1 MTENKAPSPGAA
13 RRPLPRGRGK
23 APRALTLPEARR
35 IWLHATRLDARA
47 PFGEGAEATTRAIEH
62 LGYVQ
67 IDTINVIERAH
78 HHILFSRIPAY
89 KRADLHQAQTR
100 DKTVFEYWTHALA
113 FVPVRDIRFYLNE
126 MKTHASEPMRWYAD
140 ADPNDLRK
148 LLRQIRRD
156 GALSIRDIDTDEL
169 IEKDHPWGSR
179 KPSKRVLQ
187 YGFFS
192 GELTISERV
201 GMVKTY
207 ELIDR
212 HFGWPPRPRAANEK
226 QIAEHLIDRAL
237 TAQGLISGPSVMH
250 PRLRF
255 TADMQEIIDS
265 RVRRKKLVPITV
277 EGELH
282 YATPEALEAPEPAAP
297 LVHILSPFDPLVI
310 QRRRLQLFF
319 GYEHIFEA
327 YVKVEK
333 RRFGYFTL
341 PVLIGDQV
349 VAVLD
354 LKTDRTAQKLLIQA
368 WHWIEPET
376 PERKRLIEEELG
388 RFERFQLAAE

>member
-1 MTENKAPSPGAA
+1 MKAPLQLEIGA
-13 RRPLPRGRGK
+13 
-23 APRALTLPEARR
+23 ARR
-35 IWLHATRLDARA
+35 IWLHAQRLDDRA
-47 PFGEGAEATTRAIEH
+47 PFGAGPAATQAAVEH

-78 HHILFSRIPAY
+78 HHILFTRIPDY
-89 KRADLHQAQTR
+89 RRSDLHQAQTV

-126 MKTHASEPMRWYAD
+126 MKQHLSEPMRWYAD
-140 ADPNDLRK
+140 ADPDALRR
-148 LLRQIRRD
+148 LLRQIRKD

-169 IEKDHPWGSR
+169 VEKDHPWGSR

-187 YGFFS
+187 YGFYS
-192 GELTISERV
+192 GELTISERL

-207 ELIDR
+207 ELMDR
-212 HFGWPPRPRAANEK
+212 HFSWPPRPRAATER

-255 TADMQEIIDS
+255 TPDMQQIVDS
-265 RVRRKKLVPITV
+265 RVRRKTLIPVTIG
-277 EGELH
+277 GELH
-282 YATPEALEAPEPAAP
+282 YATPEALEPPEPAEP

-310 QRRRLQLFF
+310 QRRRLKLFF
-319 GYEHIFEA
+319 GYEHVFEA

-333 RRFGYFTL
+333 RQFGYFTL
-341 PVLIGDQV
+341 PVLIGDEV

-354 LKTDRTAQKLLIQA
+354 LKTDRAAGRLLIQA
-368 WHWIEPET
+368 WHWVGGGGEQHRPA
-376 PERKRLIEEELG
+376 IEEELG
-388 RFERFQLAAE
+388 RFERFQLGS

>member
-1 MTENKAPSPGAA
+1 MTQEPASKPAKKPAPAKA
-13 RRPLPRGRGK
+13 K

-35 IWLHATRLDARA
+35 IWLHAQRLDERA
-47 PFGEGAEATTRAIEH
+47 PFGEGPQATARAIEH

-89 KRADLHQAQTR
+89 RRADLHQAQTV

-113 FVPVRDIRFYLNE
+113 FVPVRNIRFYLDE
-126 MKTHASEPMRWYAD
+126 MKHHLSEPMRWYAD
-140 ADPNDLRK
+140 ADPKALQK
-148 LLRQIRRD
+148 LLRQIRKE
-156 GALSIRDIDTDEL
+156 GALSIRDIDNDEL
-169 IEKDHPWGSR
+169 VEKDHPWGSR

-187 YGFFS
+187 YGFYS
-192 GELTISERV
+192 GELTISERL

-212 HFGWPPRPRAANEK
+212 HFGWPPRPRAASPK
-226 QIAEHLIDRAL
+226 QITEHLVDRAL
-237 TAQGLISGPSVMH
+237 TSQGLISGPSVMH

-255 TADMQEIIDS
+255 TPEMAEMIEA
-265 RVRRKKLVPITV
+265 RVRRKALVPVTV
-277 EGELH
+277 DGELH
-282 YATPEALEAPEPAAP
+282 YARPEALEPPEPGEP

-310 QRRRLQLFF
+310 QRRRLKLFF
-319 GYEHIFEA
+319 GYEHVFEA

-341 PVLIGDQV
+341 PVLIGDEV
-349 VAVLD
+349 AAVLD
-354 LKTDRTAQKLLIQA
+354 LKTDRAAGRLLIQA
-368 WHWIEPET
+368 WHWIGAET
-376 PERKRLIEEELG
+376 VERKRLIEEELG
-388 RFERFQLAAE
+388 RFERFQLGAE

>member
-1 MTENKAPSPGAA
+1 MTKAPATTS
-13 RRPLPRGRGK
+13 K
-23 APRALTLPEARR
+23 QPRALTLPEARR
-35 IWLHATRLDARA
+35 IWLHAQRLDDRT
-47 PFGEGAEATTRAIEH
+47 PFGDGAAATTRAIEH

-89 KRADLHQAQTR
+89 RRADLHQAQTV

-126 MKTHASEPMRWYAD
+126 MKHHASEPMRWYAD
-140 ADPNDLRK
+140 ADPNDLKK
-148 LLRQIRRD
+148 LLRQIRKD

-169 IEKDHPWGSR
+169 VEKDHLWGSR

-187 YGFFS
+187 YGFYS
-192 GELTISERV
+192 GELTISERI
-201 GMVKTY
+201 GMLKTY

-212 HFGWPPRPRAANEK
+212 HFNWPPRPRAATER
-226 QIAEHLIDRAL
+226 QITEHLIDRAL

-255 TADMQEIIDS
+255 TPEMAEIIEG
-265 RVRRKKLVPITV
+265 RVRRKQLVPVTV
-277 EGELH
+277 DGELH
-282 YATPEALEAPEPAAP
+282 FATPEALEPPTAREP

-310 QRRRLQLFF
+310 QRRRLKLFF
-319 GYEHIFEA
+319 GYEHVFEA

-341 PVLIGDQV
+341 PVLIGDQI

-354 LKTDRTAQKLLIQA
+354 LKTDRAARKLLIQA

-376 PERKRLIEEELG
+376 PQRKYLIEEELG
-388 RFERFQLAAE
+388 RFERFQLGSE

>member
-1 MTENKAPSPGAA
+1 MPTMTKAPATTS
-13 RRPLPRGRGK
+13 K
-23 APRALTLPEARR
+23 QPRALTLPEARR
-35 IWLHATRLDARA
+35 IWLHAQRLDDRT
-47 PFGEGAEATTRAIEH
+47 PFGDGAAATTRAIEH

-89 KRADLHQAQTR
+89 RRADLHQAQTV

-126 MKTHASEPMRWYAD
+126 MKHHASEPMRWYAD
-140 ADPNDLRK
+140 ADPNDLKK
-148 LLRQIRRD
+148 LLRQIRKD

-169 IEKDHPWGSR
+169 VEKDHLWGSR

-187 YGFFS
+187 YGFYS
-192 GELTISERV
+192 GELTISERI
-201 GMVKTY
+201 GMLKTY

-212 HFGWPPRPRAANEK
+212 HFNWPPRPRAATER
-226 QIAEHLIDRAL
+226 QITEHLIDRAL

-255 TADMQEIIDS
+255 TPEMAEIIEG
-265 RVRRKKLVPITV
+265 RVRRKQLVPVTV
-277 EGELH
+277 DGELH
-282 YATPEALEAPEPAAP
+282 FATPEALEPPTAREP

-310 QRRRLQLFF
+310 QRRRLKLFF
-319 GYEHIFEA
+319 GYEHVFEA

-341 PVLIGDQV
+341 PVLIGDQI

-354 LKTDRTAQKLLIQA
+354 LKTDRAARKLLIQA

-376 PERKRLIEEELG
+376 PQRKYLIEEELG
-388 RFERFQLAAE
+388 RFERFQLGSE

>member
-1 MTENKAPSPGAA
+1 MMPAPKPAA
-13 RRPLPRGRGK
+13 KKPKQPRV
-23 APRALTLPEARR
+23 LTLPEARR

-47 PFGEGAEATTRAIEH
+47 PFGAGAAAAARAIEH

-89 KRADLHQAQTR
+89 RRADLHQAQTVE
-100 DKTVFEYWTHALA
+100 KTVFEYWTHALA
-113 FVPVRDIRFYLNE
+113 FVPVRDIRFYLDE
-126 MKTHASEPMRWYAD
+126 MKHHASEPMRWYAN
-140 ADPNDLRK
+140 ADPADLKK
-148 LLRQIRRD
+148 LLRQIRKY
-156 GALSIRDIDTDEL
+156 GPLSIRDIDTDEL
-169 IEKDHPWGSR
+169 VEKDHLWGSR

-187 YGFFS
+187 YGFYS
-192 GELTISERV
+192 GELAISERL

-212 HFGWPPRPRAANEK
+212 HFGWPPRPRAASPR

-237 TAQGLISGPSVMH
+237 TAQGVISAPSVMH

-255 TADMQEIIDS
+255 TPELTEIIDD
-265 RVRRKKLVPITV
+265 RVRRKQLVPVTV

-282 YATPEALEAPEPAAP
+282 YATPEALQPLEPTEP

-310 QRRRLQLFF
+310 QRRRLKLFF
-319 GYEHIFEA
+319 GYEHVFEA

-341 PVLIGDQV
+341 PVLVGDQI

-354 LKTDRTAQKLLIQA
+354 LKTDRAARKLLIQA

-376 PERKRLIEEELG
+376 PERKHLIEEELS
-388 RFERFQLAAE
+388 RFERFQLAGE

>member
-1 MTENKAPSPGAA
+1 MTRAPAKKPTARKPKAPP
-13 RRPLPRGRGK
+13 
-23 APRALTLPEARR
+23 ALDLSDARR
-35 IWLHATRLDARA
+35 IWLHATRLDQRT
-47 PFGEGAEATTRAIEH
+47 PFGEGPEATTRAIEH

-89 KRADLHQAQTR
+89 RRADLHHAQTIG
-100 DKTVFEYWTHALA
+100 KTVFEYWTHALA
-113 FVPVRDIRFYLNE
+113 YVPVRDIRFYLDM
-126 MKTHASEPMRWYAD
+126 MKSHSSDPMRWYAD
-140 ADPNDLRK
+140 SNPADLKK
-148 LLRQIRRD
+148 LLRQIRKD
-156 GALSIRDIDTDEL
+156 GALSIRDIEDDVLE
-169 IEKDHPWGSR
+169 EKEHLWASR

-187 YGFFS
+187 YGFYS
-192 GELTISERV
+192 GELAISERV

-207 ELIDR
+207 ELFDR
-212 HFGWPPRPRAANEK
+212 HFAWPPRPRAANPR

-237 TAQGLISGPSVMH
+237 TAQGVISAPSTMH

-255 TADMQEIIDS
+255 TPDMQAIIDS
-265 RVRRKKLVPITV
+265 RVRRKQLVPVTV

-282 YATPEALEAPEPAAP
+282 YATPEALEVPEPAEP

-319 GYEHIFEA
+319 GYEHVFEA

-341 PVLIGDQV
+341 PVLIGDQI

-354 LKTDRTAQKLLIQA
+354 LKTDRAAQKLLIQA

-376 PERKRLIEEELG
+376 SERRHLIEEELT
-388 RFERFQLAAE
+388 RFERFQLAGE